1 MIVTRQLRLGAERAS
16 RRLGSS
22 VRLVVRRVAFLLEP
36 GYPHD
41 DPEFVEDH
49 RDRMARKFSA
59 EVGAKGKSRWEDL
72 TPEQREALLRFI
84 RGRKNCGQNAA
95 DRSLTAWG
103 EDVGIAFREK
113 ACPARCPAADAP
125 RDRGDREQDRLNT
138 SSVHSHRL
146 VKWAARHGGPDK
158 CEEVFE
164 IINRRHFE
172 DGYKLNDHEMLADT
186 AAEAGL
192 DRDAVSPI

>member
-95 DRSLTAWG
+95 DRSLTARG

-113 ACPARCPAADAP
+113 ACPALCPAADAP
-125 RDRGDREQDRLNT
+125 RGRPRAGPPQHQLRPQPPAREVGRASRGAGQVR
-138 SSVHSHRL
+138 
-146 VKWAARHGGPDK
+146 GG
-158 CEEVFE
+158 V
-164 IINRRHFE
+164 R
-172 DGYKLNDHEMLADT
+172 DHQPPAL
-186 AAEAGL
+186 
-192 DRDAVSPI
+192 